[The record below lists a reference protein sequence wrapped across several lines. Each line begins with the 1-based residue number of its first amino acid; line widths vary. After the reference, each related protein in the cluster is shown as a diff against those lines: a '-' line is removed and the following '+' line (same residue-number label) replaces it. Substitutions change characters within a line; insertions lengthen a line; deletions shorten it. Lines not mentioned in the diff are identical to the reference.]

1 MALPIIGS
9 LIEAGMKILDK
20 VIPDPQA
27 KLEAQYKLLALQQA
41 GEFKEIDA
49 QLQMAQGQM
58 DINKI
63 EAANPSVFVSGWR
76 PAMGWCC
83 VAIFAANYI
92 GVPLLAWLSPML
104 NIPPPVR
111 LDLSEVFPV
120 LLGML
125 GLGTIRMNEKIK
137 NVASV

>member
-9 LIEAGMKILDK
+9 IIEAGMKILDK

-41 GEFKEIDA
+41 GEFKEMDA
-49 QLQMAQGQM
+49 ALAMAQGQM

-63 EAANPSVFVSGWR
+63 EATSPSVFVSGWR
-76 PAMGWCC
+76 PAMGWTC

-92 GVPLLAWLSPML
+92 GVPFLAWLSPLMD
-104 NIPPPVR
+104 IPPPPR
-111 LDLSEVFPV
+111 LDLGEVLPV

-125 GLGTIRMNEKIK
+125 GLGSMRMNEKIK
-137 NVASV
+137 GVA